1 MYETNDDI
9 ARLQAL
15 LDEGHA
21 SMGRHMRSILSPER
35 RLAASDL
42 VERLRG
48 MKLLSLATV
57 TSRGEPRVGPVDGH
71 FYRGAFWFG
80 SAPDSVRFRHIRARP
95 AVSATHLDGEVFAV
109 TVHGEAEIVDVTT
122 PDLAGFRDLLIETY
136 GEAWWREI
144 GASAQFARID
154 AHRMY
159 VYFNSDA
166 PAHVD
171 G

>member
-1 MYETNDDI
+1 MYETDDDI

-15 LDEGHA
+15 LDESHA
-21 SMGRHMRSILSPER
+21 SMGRHMRSILTPER
-35 RLAASDL
+35 RLAAAGL

-57 TSRGEPRVGPVDGH
+57 NTRGEPRVGPVDGH

-80 SAPDSVRFRHIRARP
+80 SAPDSIRFRHIRARP
-95 AVSATHLDGEVFAV
+95 AVSATHLDGEAFAV
-109 TVHGEAEIVDVTT
+109 TVHGTAQLVDATA
-122 PDLAGFRDLLIETY
+122 PDLIGFRDLLIETY
-136 GEAWWREI
+136 GEDWWRDY
-144 GASAQFARID
+144 GAPGQFARID

-159 VYFNSDA
+159 TYVNDHA
-166 PAHVD
+166 